1 MACEMCS
8 TGIETFGSDP
18 ARVQWKITRG
28 DYSSLRFEFLED
40 DEVTPIDISSWTFLS
55 TAYNPVS
62 GDLDPITVTPGVGYV
77 DLSVSPTL
85 TSTWGIGYSSVVA
98 ELTFDLQV
106 TKPDDVVWTPVIGT
120 ICVLGDTTGGSL

>member
-8 TGIETFGSDP
+8 TGIETFGADP
-18 ARVQWKITRG
+18 ARIQWKVTRG
-28 DYSSLRFEFLED
+28 DYSSLRVEFLED
-40 DEVTPIDISSWTFLS
+40 DEVTTIDTSSWTFLS

-62 GDLDPITVTPGVGYV
+62 GDLDTITVTPGVGYV

-85 TSTWGIGYSSVVA
+85 TASWGIGYSSVVA
-98 ELTFDLQV
+98 ELSFDLQV

>member
-1 MACEMCS
+1 MTCEMCS
-8 TGIETFGSDP
+8 TNIETFGADP
-18 ARVQWKITRG
+18 ARIQWKIVRG
-28 DYSSLRFEFLED
+28 DYSSLRVQFLED

-62 GDLDPITVTPGVGYV
+62 GDLDTITVTPGVGYV
-77 DLSVSPTL
+77 DISVSPTL

-98 ELTFDLQV
+98 ELSFDLQV

>member
-8 TGIETFGSDP
+8 TNTETFGADP
-18 ARVQWKITRG
+18 ARIQWKITRG
-28 DYSSLRFEFLED
+28 DYSSLRVEFWED
-40 DEVTPIDISSWTFLS
+40 DEVTPIDTSSWTFLS

-62 GDLDPITVTPGVGYV
+62 GDLDTITVTPGIGYV
-77 DLSVSPTL
+77 DLSVLPIL
-85 TSTWGIGYSSVVA
+85 TATWGIGYSSVVA
-98 ELTFDLQV
+98 ELPFDLQV